1 MTNPTEG
8 LIPATPRRNGDTLSM
23 LTIGLIIF
31 GGWVAYEVF
40 MAGVSIL
47 ETIKTSR
54 LPERLGL
61 PADQVGQATIACYND
76 VACKAWL
83 EAAFWQLF
91 PKWHLGLLAMI
102 PVPAIAM
109 AFRKDKKKYD
119 QKAPGNA
126 RWAAMEDVA
135 HLAPEA
141 DQAAEGN
148 PHTGYLGS
156 LMEFKPGKKEA
167 TLKPLLVPLNEW
179 CQNIMVV
186 GGVGSGKTT
195 GFFQNYGMMA
205 AHLGHTLI
213 VVDTKWPQ
221 RDSGLRELIG
231 YWQALGRHVVLY
243 APFEEQGVTM
253 DMAGDLA
260 TFDAALRYADTV
272 MPPPEFRDEPGEHFK
287 KLERRVLAAMAQANA
302 MGGGTQE
309 DLLNH
314 AMATP
319 AELKSWVNGFN
330 DDLLKRVLDG
340 AMSRGDKD
348 FADSMTGIISA
359 LRVFY
364 NKNVVR
370 ATTPGKPHETINLEA
385 CFRQP
390 TLVYFAVN
398 QEDMLDGSGT
408 ILLRLFLRRI
418 TEAIFRVAR
427 TTPTGKLP
435 HPATIAMDEQPS
447 YGRMNYLMRLTGT
460 MRSYNLSILFGI
472 QNSAQG
478 KLVYGADYWEA
489 ISENVISRR
498 IAFPRGLTGPDAEDV
513 SRRIGYTTNLGVS
526 IGVQSGQNGD
536 QDRLSATT
544 RLERIPLLPIEDF
557 SSFGI
562 GEGVVLSSQHP
573 PIRALFTPITFKE
586 AKNPR
591 VKAGTPNWLHEMFFK
606 DMVRRL
612 PQDMSLSAYTDALIA
627 SGKFRTL
634 PQPLQLRS
642 KEIAPGVYAG
652 AGYEAVQNAFKGWI
666 QLCLDEHVDVK
677 MMETGVDAA
686 QLELLD
692 SSLKE
697 HADLLASVPAFTN
710 ASFLTRTSAG
720 LGFKITDTGRR
731 ILGPDL
737 IEGLALESF
746 ISPIMRFIRER
757 GAYLEG
763 HPVRDAIA
771 TTERD
776 TAIGSVET
784 SGVLEVNL
792 AQLKVIFGAKQ
803 QPQFSR
809 RRVGTVQMAQIPY
822 GDPRRIR
829 DILLQAG
836 ASKDAQ
842 GSTPPRDASGP
853 DQQVA
858 PVPTSSQTNSP
869 YLGADQA

>member
-40 MAGVSIL
+40 MAGAAIL
-47 ETIKTSR
+47 ETIGTSQ
-54 LPERLGL
+54 LPQRLGL
-61 PADQVGQATIACYND
+61 EEDEIGQATIACYND
-76 VACKAWL
+76 PACKAWL

-91 PKWHLGLLAMI
+91 PKWHLGLLALI

-109 AFRKDKKKYD
+109 GFRKDKKKYD

-126 RWAAMEDVA
+126 RWATMDDVP

-141 DQAAEGN
+141 DQVAQGN

-156 LMEFKPGKKEA
+156 LMEFKPGKTEV

-179 CQNIMVV
+179 CQNILVV

-213 VVDTKWPQ
+213 VIDTKWPQ

-231 YWQALGRHVVLY
+231 YWHALGRHVVLY
-243 APFEEQGVTM
+243 SPFEDQGVKM
-253 DMAGDLA
+253 DVAGDLA
-260 TFDAALRYADTV
+260 SFDAALRYSDTV

-309 DLLNH
+309 DLLNR
-314 AMATP
+314 AMETP
-319 AELKSWVNGFN
+319 AELKKWMTGFN
-330 DDLLKRVLDG
+330 DKLLHRVLEG

-370 ATTPGKPHETINLEA
+370 ATTPGQPHETIDLEA
-385 CFRQP
+385 CFKQP
-390 TLVYFAVN
+390 TLIYFAVN

-408 ILLRLFLRRI
+408 VLLRLFLRRI

-478 KLVYGADYWEA
+478 KLVYGSDYWDA

-544 RLERIPLLPIEDF
+544 RLERTPLLPIEEF

-591 VKAGTPNWLHEMFFK
+591 VKAGTPNWLHEVFFK
-606 DMVRRL
+606 DMARRL
-612 PQDMSLSAYTDALIA
+612 PARVSLSAYTDALIA
-627 SGKFRTL
+627 AGEFQTL
-634 PQPLQLRS
+634 PKPLQLRS

-652 AGYEAVQNAFKGWI
+652 AGQEAMENAFKGWI
-666 QLCLDEHVDVK
+666 QLCLDEHVEVK
-677 MMETGVDAA
+677 LIHDGREQM
-686 QLELLD
+686 QLELWEA
-692 SSLKE
+692 SLKE
-697 HADLLASVPAFTN
+697 HPDLYASVPVYINATFLIRTN
-710 ASFLTRTSAG
+710 SG
-720 LGFKITDTGRR
+720 LGFKLTPTARTV
-731 ILGPDL
+731 LGPDL
-737 IEGLALESF
+737 VEEIALESC
-746 ISPIMRFIRER
+746 ISPVMKFIRDQ
-757 GAYLEG
+757 GPYLEG
-763 HPVRDAIA
+763 HPLRDAIPEA
-771 TTERD
+771 NRD
-776 TAIGSVET
+776 PAIGNVMT
-784 SGVLEVNL
+784 SGLLEVNL
-792 AQLKVIFGAKQ
+792 PQLKIIFNKS
-803 QPQFSR
+803 QPQFTK
-809 RRVGTVQMAQIPY
+809 RRVGTVQLAQIPY
-822 GDPRRIR
+822 GDPRRVR
-829 DILLQAG
+829 DILEQAN
-836 ASKDAQ
+836 ASKNAQ
-842 GSTPPRDASGP
+842 GS
-853 DQQVA
+853 A
-858 PVPTSSQTNSP
+858 PQAAEDGVIPQPGNP
-869 YLGADQA
+869 YRGANQP

>member
-23 LTIGLIIF
+23 LLIGLIIF
-31 GGWVAYEVF
+31 GGWVAYEMV
-40 MAGVSIL
+40 MAGVTIL
-47 ETIKTSR
+47 ETVSTSR
-54 LPERLGL
+54 LPQRLGL
-61 PADQVGQATIACYND
+61 PKEQVGQALITCYND
-76 VACKAWL
+76 AGCKAWL

-91 PKWHLGLLAMI
+91 PKWHLGLLALI
-102 PVPAIAM
+102 PAPAIAV

-119 QKAPGNA
+119 QKAPGSA
-126 RWAAMEDVA
+126 TWATMKDVPQ
-135 HLAPEA
+135 LAPEA
-141 DQAAEGN
+141 DQVAQGN

-179 CQNIMVV
+179 CQNVLVI

-205 AHLGHTLI
+205 AHLGHTVI

-231 YWQALGRHVVLY
+231 YWHALGRHVVLY
-243 APFEEQGVTM
+243 SPFEDQGVKM

-260 TFDAALRYADTV
+260 SFDAALRYSDTV

-314 AMATP
+314 AMDTP
-319 AELKSWVNGFN
+319 ADLKKWMSGFN
-330 DDLLKRVLDG
+330 DRLLQRVLEG

-370 ATTPGKPHETINLEA
+370 ATTPGQPQETIDLEA
-385 CFRQP
+385 CFKQP
-390 TLVYFAVN
+390 TLIYFAVN

-408 ILLRLFLRRI
+408 VLLRLFLRRI
-418 TEAIFRVAR
+418 TEAIFRVSR

-478 KLVYGADYWEA
+478 KLVYGSEYWEA

-498 IAFPRGLTGPDAEDV
+498 IAFPRGLTGPEAEDI
-513 SRRIGYTTNLGVS
+513 SQRIGFTTNLGVS

-544 RLERIPLLPIEDF
+544 RLERTPLLPIEEF
-557 SSFGI
+557 SSFEI

-586 AKNPR
+586 VKNPR
-591 VKAGTPNWLHEMFFK
+591 VKAGTSNWLHEMFFQ
-606 DMVRRL
+606 DMARRL
-612 PQDMSLSAYTDALIA
+612 PPNMSLSAYTDSLIA
-627 SGKFRTL
+627 AGKFRTL
-634 PQPLQLRS
+634 PKPLQLRS
-642 KEIAPGVYAG
+642 KEIAPGVYTG
-652 AGYEAVQNAFKGWI
+652 AGQEAMENAFKGWV
-666 QLCLDEHVDVK
+666 QLCLDEHVEVK
-677 MMETGVDAA
+677 LIQNGVDIT
-686 QLELLD
+686 QFELLEA
-692 SSLKE
+692 SLRE
-697 HADLLASVPAFTN
+697 HPDLFESVPAYVN
-710 ASFLTRTSAG
+710 AAFLTPTKAG
-720 LGFKITDTGRR
+720 LGFKLTANARTV
-731 ILGPDL
+731 LGA
-737 IEGLALESF
+737 EMMEEVALESC
-746 ISPIMRFIRER
+746 ISPIMKFMRER

-763 HPVRDAIA
+763 HPHREAIPEEKRDP
-771 TTERD
+771 
-776 TAIGSVET
+776 AIGNVLT
-784 SGVLEVNL
+784 SGILEVNL
-792 AQLKVIFGAKQ
+792 AQLKIMFNKS
-803 QPQFSR
+803 QPQFAK
-809 RRVGTVQMAQIPY
+809 RRVGTVQLAQIPY
-822 GDPRRIR
+822 GDPRRVREIV
-829 DILLQAG
+829 DQSN
-836 ASKDAQ
+836 ASGDAQ
-842 GSTPPRDASGP
+842 GSIPQAPGSVGTAHP
-853 DQQVA
+853 D
-858 PVPTSSQTNSP
+858 NP
-869 YLGADQA
+869 YRGADQA